1 MDGLV
6 TTDAAP
12 ALRPAP
18 VLLARALRLRAAQV
32 RLVVTDVDGVLT
44 DGGVYYSDR
53 GESMKRFNVRDGMG
67 VERLRLA
74 GIETAFLT
82 RETSAIVVRR
92 AEKLGLRLC
101 YLGVHDKL
109 GALPRI
115 LGDAQLELPQLAFI
129 GDDVN
134 DAPLMAEVA
143 ARGLSGTP
151 ADATPSLLPLA
162 HHRCQQ
168 PGGHG
173 AFREFAEWILGLRA
187 EAAAPAAG
195 DGGAITGNTGK
206 TDITDIGGQR

>member
-6 TTDAAP
+6 TTAGAP
-12 ALRPAP
+12 ELRPAP
-18 VLLARALRLRAAQV
+18 VLQARALRLRAAQV
-32 RLVVTDVDGVLT
+32 RLVITDVDGVLT
-44 DGGVYYSDR
+44 DGGVYYSER
-53 GESMKRFNVRDGMG
+53 GEEMKRFSVRDGMG
-67 VERLRLA
+67 MERLRLA

-82 RETSAIVVRR
+82 REASAIVASR
-92 AEKLGLRLC
+92 AKKLGLRLC

-115 LGDAQLELPQLAFI
+115 LRDAQLELPQLAFI

-143 ARGLSGTP
+143 ARGLSGAP

-187 EAAAPAAG
+187 EAAAPAAD
-195 DGGAITGNTGK
+195 DGGDIIRK
-206 TDITDIGGQR
+206 TDITDIGGQ